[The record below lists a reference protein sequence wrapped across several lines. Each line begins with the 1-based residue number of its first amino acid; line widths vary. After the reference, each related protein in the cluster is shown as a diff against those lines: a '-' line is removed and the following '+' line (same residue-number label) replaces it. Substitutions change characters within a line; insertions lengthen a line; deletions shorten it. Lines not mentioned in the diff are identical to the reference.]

1 MELLR
6 DRSEQFAEAGVHPYG
21 ISRDSA
27 WTHIAWM
34 QALDLNFPLLS
45 DWNAEA
51 VHGFG
56 VTQDF
61 RGLQDVAER
70 SAFLV
75 DHGGTGTTRCPTST
89 SCSRP
94 RRLRSAR
101 LRALPRGR
109 RRRHLA
115 GGSPLR
121 VELHGRRRA
130 RPRRGRAGRPP
141 PDALPPLAAGPPG
154 RARPRAVARSLQLPA
169 GGAPLD
175 QLRRLAVRGAVLA
188 ARRRS

>member
-21 ISRDSA
+21 ISRDSS

-56 VTQDF
+56 IAQEF

-70 SAFLV
+70 TAFLV
-75 DHGGTGTTRCPTST
+75 DSGGT
-89 SCSRP
+89 
-94 RRLRSAR
+94 
-101 LRALPRGR
+101 
-109 RRRHLA
+109 
-115 GGSPLR
+115 
-121 VELHGRRRA
+121 VRRA
-130 RPRRGRAGRPP
+130 WAYGIEEV
-141 PDALPPLAAGPPG
+141 PDFDELLAA
-154 RARPRAVARSLQLPA
+154 AQRS
-169 GGAPLD
+169 
-175 QLRRLAVRGAVLA
+175 
-188 ARRRS
+188 